1 MTSPSG
7 ACSPPAGAEQLQ
19 AAFLLILPRIQTH
32 ARVWSRHLA
41 CPGLKEDSV
50 AEAVALAWRS
60 FLRLAHRGR
69 DATQFASALASL
81 VVRAVRSGRRLAGQ
95 QRARDVMSPAAQRR
109 RGFRV
114 EELLPSAA
122 AGERPH
128 GEPSGQRRQDAFE
141 ERLRDNTQTPV
152 FDQVVFRCDF
162 PAWLATLTA
171 RNRQVLDELMAGEG
185 TGEVARKFGLSP
197 GRVSQLRRQF
207 QGDWA
212 VFCCEAAFA

>member
-7 ACSPPAGAEQLQ
+7 ACSPPAGAQQLQ

-41 CPGLKEDSV
+41 CPGLKEDFV

-60 FLRLAHRGR
+60 FLRLAERGR

-141 ERLRDNTQTPV
+141 ERLRDNTQSPV
-152 FDQVVFRCDF
+152 IAQVVFRLDF
-162 PAWLATLTA
+162 RAWLGTLA
-171 RNRQVLDELMAGEG
+171 ERNHQVVDDLMAGEG
-185 TGEVARKFGLSP
+185 TGDVARKFGLSP

-207 QGDWA
+207 QDDWD
-212 VFCCEAAFA
+212 AFGGEV